1 MTKILH
7 PNGELT
13 TYGPPSL
20 SDLMWARD
28 NPDTYEIKWQ
38 YGNPVIVEKKI
49 KPKKRKS
56 K

>member
-13 TYGPPSL
+13 TYGLPSL

-28 NPDTYEIKWQ
+28 SEDHDIIFVN
-38 YGNPVIVEKKI
+38 GNPVIVEKT
-49 KPKKRKS
+49 KKTKE
-56 K
+56 KK

>member
-13 TYGPPSL
+13 SYGLPSL

-28 NPDTYEIKWQ
+28 SDKHDIIFVD
-38 YGNPVIVEKKI
+38 GNPVIVEKKPE
-49 KPKKRKS
+49 PKKAK
-56 K
+56 